1 MAKILVVDDEP
12 NIREVVGLYLRREG
26 YDVLSAADGEE
37 GLELYHQG
45 RPDLV
50 VLDLILPKLD
60 GLEVCRRMQAQRRVP
75 LIMLTA
81 RGEEADRVLGM
92 GAAADDYV
100 VKPFRLRE
108 LMARVSALLRETEA
122 RTNQADGG
130 TLAFDGMR
138 LDPVTREV
146 VIRGT
151 TATLTAREFD
161 LLYHLAS
168 SPGRTF
174 TRDEL
179 MEAVWDHQF
188 AAEPT
193 AVTMSVRRLREKIEE
208 DPGHP
213 RHLLTIWGVGT
224 GWGSGGAYVGP
235 ALVLVALVLVL
246 GACGPAGGGDQAETV
261 TVIKTV
267 PADEGSGRAEELGPE
282 LTLGDTFTTSG
293 AGNEVTVLSYE
304 SPLTPA
310 ASSRPDPGFEFS
322 AVEIEGCASRDPDNY
337 RMLVGPASFSLQ
349 MPDGARVQPE
359 TGGDVARVTE
369 RALVT
374 ISGLR

>member
-37 GLELYHQG
+37 GLELYRQG

-60 GLEVCRRMQAQRRVP
+60 GLEVCRRMQAERRVP

-92 GAAADDYV
+92 GAGADDYV
-100 VKPFRLRE
+100 VKPFRPRE

-122 RTNQADGG
+122 RAEGADGG
-130 TLAFDGMR
+130 TLAFDGLR

-168 SPGRTF
+168 SPGRAF

-193 AVTMSVRRLREKIEE
+193 AVTMHVRRLREKIEE
-208 DPGHP
+208 DPGRP
-213 RHLLTIWGVGT
+213 RHLLTVWGVG
-224 GWGSGGAYVGP
+224 YRF
-235 ALVLVALVLVL
+235 
-246 GACGPAGGGDQAETV
+246 DAE
-261 TVIKTV
+261 
-267 PADEGSGRAEELGPE
+267 
-282 LTLGDTFTTSG
+282 
-293 AGNEVTVLSYE
+293 
-304 SPLTPA
+304 
-310 ASSRPDPGFEFS
+310 
-322 AVEIEGCASRDPDNY
+322 
-337 RMLVGPASFSLQ
+337 
-349 MPDGARVQPE
+349 
-359 TGGDVARVTE
+359 
-369 RALVT
+369 
-374 ISGLR
+374 

>member
-1 MAKILVVDDEP
+1 MAKILIVDDEP

-37 GLELYHQG
+37 GLEQYRQG

-60 GLEVCRRMQAQRRVP
+60 GLEVCRRMQAERRVP

-81 RGEEADRVLGM
+81 RGEEEDRVLGM
-92 GAAADDYV
+92 GAGADDYV
-100 VKPFRLRE
+100 VKPFRPRE

-122 RTNQADGG
+122 RADQADGG
-130 TLAFDGMR
+130 TLAFDGLR

-151 TATLTAREFD
+151 TAALTAHEFD

-168 SPGRTF
+168 SPGRAF

-179 MEAVWDHQF
+179 MEAVWGYQF

-193 AVTMSVRRLREKIEE
+193 AVTMHVRRLREKIEE

-213 RHLLTIWGVGT
+213 RHLLTVWGVG
-224 GWGSGGAYVGP
+224 YRF
-235 ALVLVALVLVL
+235 
-246 GACGPAGGGDQAETV
+246 DAE
-261 TVIKTV
+261 
-267 PADEGSGRAEELGPE
+267 
-282 LTLGDTFTTSG
+282 
-293 AGNEVTVLSYE
+293 
-304 SPLTPA
+304 
-310 ASSRPDPGFEFS
+310 
-322 AVEIEGCASRDPDNY
+322 
-337 RMLVGPASFSLQ
+337 
-349 MPDGARVQPE
+349 
-359 TGGDVARVTE
+359 
-369 RALVT
+369 
-374 ISGLR
+374 